1 MHPMTGGVKTRIVV
15 ISWNRHGF
23 DISLLNSMMLLAAL
37 NPVERTDDNR
47 TPVPMFFLQSNVSF
61 RIENDMVDIPRETRD
76 SRVEGDKHEPSMI
89 MFSIVFSRKKKNHF
103 LALLDFF
110 FVFSLP
116 IFWNTL

>member
-1 MHPMTGGVKTRIVV
+1 VNAEKMHPMTGGVKTRIVV

-37 NPVERTDDNR
+37 NPVERTDDKR

-76 SRVEGDKHEPSMI
+76 SRVEGGKHEPSMI
-89 MFSIVFSRKKKNHF
+89 MFSIVFSRKKKF
-103 LALLDFF
+103 
-110 FVFSLP
+110 
-116 IFWNTL
+116 IF